1 MASRVIHLSNGL
13 ETWDMKVTSHLNGTM
28 AINDNE
34 WGSLVQ
40 LMEDWLVGIDE
51 AVEYVGTTVKEED
64 RDKNNMARYQVKCWL
79 FLSNFIH
86 FALLVFL

>member
-1 MASRVIHLSNGL
+1 
-13 ETWDMKVTSHLNGTM
+13 MKVTSHLNGTM

-51 AVEYVGTTVKEED
+51 AVEYVGTTVK
-64 RDKNNMARYQVKCWL
+64 YI
-79 FLSNFIH
+79 S
-86 FALLVFL
+86 

>member
-1 MASRVIHLSNGL
+1 
-13 ETWDMKVTSHLNGTM
+13 MKVTSHLNGTM

-64 RDKNNMARYQVKCWL
+64 RDKNNMARYQV
-79 FLSNFIH
+79 
-86 FALLVFL
+86 